1 MGRKSAK
8 SAKSTKNS
16 LIDLNFEV
24 VLVIVLIIVAIL
36 LVCFLN
42 RKFRSSEAFTNN
54 ILQTQPSVGNNKQL
68 HFFYATWCRYSTNY
82 LEDDT
87 NGVQQLR
94 DMISDNTLIGSL
106 VEHDV
111 DSDIGKR
118 VASNAGVSKLPSF
131 YKFENGTYTKFEGVI
146 NNQAMID
153 WLLA

>member
-8 SAKSTKNS
+8 SVKNG
-16 LIDLNFEV
+16 LIDMNFEV

-42 RKFRSSEAFTNN
+42 KKFRSSEAFTNN
-54 ILQTQPSVGNNKQL
+54 ILQTQPSVSGDKQL
-68 HFFYATWCRYSTNY
+68 HFFYATWCGYSTNY

-87 NGVQQLR
+87 KGVRQLR
-94 DMISDNTLIGSL
+94 DMISDNNLIGSL

-111 DSDIGKR
+111 DSDMGKD
-118 VASNAGVSKLPSF
+118 VASVAGVSKLPSF
-131 YKFENGTYTKFEGVI
+131 YKFENGIYTKFEGSI